1 MSINN
6 ESGNKDKGLNMID
19 VIQVDIMYY
28 KPVTRLNLKLQV
40 NCAKY

>member
-6 ESGNKDKGLNMID
+6 ESGNKDKGLNVID
-19 VIQVDIMYY
+19 VLQVDMYY